1 LDIYKYEVSISCLK
15 EDVSLAQ
22 ELYDLLQTRVRS
34 IFLYPNNQADLVAR
48 DGLEVFQNV
57 FRRESRVVVVI
68 YREGW
73 GQTKWTAVEETAIKE
88 MCFDAGWTRIVVYSE
103 DEKAP
108 KWLPQSYIWA
118 GKRYGLTALAGV
130 IEQKVQEAGGS
141 VGEEAVEEMAER
153 IRRFLHAAEARE
165 ARRNSDEGIQA
176 SLRERKAIDERLA
189 EMVTRFE
196 PTHNGLKI
204 GEAGEIEGRLVNGI
218 YRITAGNLLGDK
230 AIFFKS
236 SGGAPGVMGE
246 KLILCCGSLADWGQL
261 VNLQEFERYDLELAE
276 DDTTWRWV
284 DRKGRYYTS
293 AELADEA
300 LRWLLREYEKRRKS
314 DIAGRRR

>member
-1 LDIYKYEVSISCLK
+1 LEDYKYEVAISCLK
-15 EDVSLAQ
+15 EDANIAQ
-22 ELYDLLQTRVRS
+22 ELYDLLRPRVRS
-34 IFLYPNNQADLVAR
+34 IFFYPNNQDDLIAR

-73 GQTKWTAVEETAIKE
+73 GKTKWTAVEETAIKE
-88 MCFDAGWTRIVVYSE
+88 MCFDADWTRIVVYSE

-130 IEQKVQEAGGS
+130 IEQKVQEAGGN
-141 VGEEAVEEMAER
+141 VGEEVVEEMAER

-189 EMVTRFE
+189 EMVARFE
-196 PTHNGLKI
+196 PTYNGLKI
-204 GEAGEIEGRLVNGI
+204 GEAGEIEGRMVRGT
-218 YRITAGNLLGDK
+218 YRVTAGRLLGDK
-230 AIFFKS
+230 AVFFKS

-246 KLILCCGSLADWGQL
+246 KLIICSGSLADWDQL
-261 VNLQEFERYDLELAE
+261 INLQELESYDLELAE
-276 DDTTWRWV
+276 DDTTWRWT
-284 DRKGRYYTS
+284 DSKGHYYTS

-300 LRWLLREYEKRRKS
+300 LRWLLREYEKRRKA
-314 DIAGRRR
+314 DIARRRR